1 MRINFGE
8 VLKIEDLGKH
18 SAATMVSL
26 GLLLVGTMD
35 VTPDPK
41 RKGFYEIDDG
51 RTAYYI
57 CVSPATGTIFL
68 LATRESRAASRAL
81 VHMLD
86 DALEKG

>member
-8 VLKIEDLGKH
+8 VLRIEDLGNH
-18 SAATMVSL
+18 SAATVVSL
-26 GLLLVGTMD
+26 GILLAGAVD

-51 RTAYYI
+51 RTVYYI

-68 LATRESRAASRAL
+68 LATRESQAASRAL
-81 VHMLD
+81 VHMAD
-86 DALEKG
+86 SVKST